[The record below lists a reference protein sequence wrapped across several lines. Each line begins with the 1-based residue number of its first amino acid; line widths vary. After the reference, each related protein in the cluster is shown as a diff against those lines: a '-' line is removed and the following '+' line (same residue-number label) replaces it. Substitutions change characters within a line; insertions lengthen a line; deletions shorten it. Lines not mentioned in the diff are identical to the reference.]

1 MLLVSSL
8 LPAGFYVCVVLSW
21 MVYRWVMMTKRG
33 GCGVRM
39 GNMITVSMVAV
50 LLLLHPILVKRAFA
64 MFNCHD
70 LGRGKSYLRA
80 DYSIECWTKEHR
92 TWTFGVALTSLL
104 LWGLGIPTIGLAV
117 VIKNRRNLQETET
130 KIKYGFIYQGYR
142 DSHFFWE
149 VVIIYRKVI
158 LAALA
163 V

>member
-50 LLLLHPILVKRAFA
+50 LLLLHPI
-64 MFNCHD
+64 
-70 LGRGKSYLRA
+70 LRA